1 MPQTRTLFMT
11 TLVLAVMSL
20 FLAIVLTGCVLCL
33 ILLPAYRLSHRFV
46 LAESG
51 INKSKWKWTFG
62 LAVLLCFVALLL
74 SFTLFVQLPD
84 CLAKDSPDHSCS
96 SNECGSFIGGQRQK
110 GGYLHIYTPFVGWG
124 SAVASCIFVAIV
136 GTLFLAL
143 FGRKRNARA
152 PGLALATINAT
163 EHSRREATPDPA
175 DDDAGERRPLLAGE
189 KAERARRADS
199 PGSPSRD
206 NGGLHHRTTSSAKTS
221 PKDKAEDATIDDC
234 DSPLAYHKPCPSSPS
249 LARMQPLI
257 TLTSPRHTPSPLAN
271 LDSRF
276 AAAAALPTAT
286 PTFADTKGETP
297 LLEEHGE
304 AEAERNGGTQGSE
317 GAREANISSTST
329 THGDA
334 DTASGEG
341 ASEEAKET
349 KGEGERTED
358 TTKDDKRREVSAA
371 EATVEDAIEEK
382 ESGEA
387 EPQAVEGAGG
397 ETHGETMK
405 EEKAEQKE
413 KAEGEQE
420 EDPTP
425 KPVARRAF
433 ATMQRMSYKD
443 YAKKKAAPP
452 TPESVLG
459 PSRVRGVPTNR
470 MALRSRG
477 APLSSVKDQAL
488 ATSPSR
494 SATMPAA
501 TRRLPTTAARPRA
514 VLASEDTERPTT
526 QPEPEEREKEKET
539 EETKESEKVD
549 KKEENEEEESKPAG
563 EQTNSSDDTT
573 HSVAATSST
582 TTVTDSNTTEE
593 DDDRSD
599 SAS

>member
-1 MPQTRTLFMT
+1 MLVRGPAEWSGLLRVSKGHNGAPDSTTTLSWGDVNMPQTRTLFMT

-20 FLAIVLTGCVLCL
+20 VLAIVLTGCVLCL
-33 ILLPAYRLSHRFV
+33 ILLPAYRLSHRFI

-124 SAVASCIFVAIV
+124 SAVASCIFVSIV

-143 FGRKRNARA
+143 FGRKRKARA
-152 PGLALATINAT
+152 PGLALATINAA
-163 EHSRREATPDPA
+163 EHSRREATPDPV
-175 DDDAGERRPLLAGE
+175 DDDDAAGERRPLLAGE
-189 KAERARRADS
+189 KAERARQADS

-221 PKDKAEDATIDDC
+221 PAKAEDATIDDC

-257 TLTSPRHTPSPLAN
+257 ALTSPRHTPSPLAN

-276 AAAAALPTAT
+276 AAAAAPTLV
-286 PTFADTKGETP
+286 DTKEEAP
-297 LLEEHGE
+297 LLEVHGE
-304 AEAERNGGTQGSE
+304 TEAERNGGTQGSE
-317 GAREANISSTST
+317 SAREANISSTST

-334 DTASGEG
+334 DTASSEG

-349 KGEGERTED
+349 KGEGEQRTED
-358 TTKDDKRREVSAA
+358 TEKDDKQRKGSAV
-371 EATVEDAIEEK
+371 EATVGDAAIEEK
-382 ESGEA
+382 ESASEA
-387 EPQAVEGAGG
+387 EPQAVEGGGG
-397 ETHGETMK
+397 ETQGETMK
-405 EEKAEQKE
+405 EAKEAEQKE
-413 KAEGEQE
+413 KAEGEQEE

-443 YAKKKAAPP
+443 YAKKKAPPP

-477 APLSSVKDQAL
+477 APLSSVRDQAL

-494 SATMPAA
+494 SATMP
-501 TRRLPTTAARPRA
+501 
-514 VLASEDTERPTT
+514 VE
-526 QPEPEEREKEKET
+526 
-539 EETKESEKVD
+539 V
-549 KKEENEEEESKPAG
+549 
-563 EQTNSSDDTT
+563 SDDTT
-573 HSVAATSST
+573 
-582 TTVTDSNTTEE
+582 
-593 DDDRSD
+593 
-599 SAS
+599 